1 MAAEPFN
8 VPEIKD
14 QIGWRLTEQ
23 DKKDIRLL
31 MADRREKSP
40 TKLLRALVEQEAA
53 PVRRRWLAAAKRIAD
68 MEEAADD

>member
-23 DKKDIRLL
+23 DKKNLRLL

-53 PVRRRWLAAAKRIAD
+53 PARQRWTEAAKRIAGK
-68 MEEAADD
+68 EEAADG